1 MVEPNLEPNAVDSV
15 TVAEP
20 MCAKVITLAELG
32 RVAVA
37 KVRARN
43 IKLMTMLARNR
54 YPSFAGGNHA

>member
-43 IKLMTMLARNR
+43 IKLLRRGTAVAITSL
-54 YPSFAGGNHA
+54 G